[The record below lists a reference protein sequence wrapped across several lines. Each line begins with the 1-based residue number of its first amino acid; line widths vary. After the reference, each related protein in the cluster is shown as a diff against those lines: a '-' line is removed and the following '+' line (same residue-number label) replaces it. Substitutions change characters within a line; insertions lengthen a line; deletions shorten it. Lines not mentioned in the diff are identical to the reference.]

1 MIIILSQKNWQ
12 ISLSR
17 NASVLSKI
25 QRNIIS
31 FFFIPIKKEITKI
44 NKDGNEGVVTVSY
57 KIKGFMVTSLL
68 SLVDN
73 LTEGLHKS

>member
-1 MIIILSQKNWQ
+1 M
-12 ISLSR
+12 SLSR
-17 NASVLSKI
+17 NASVLRKT

-44 NKDGNEGVVTVSY
+44 NKGSNEGVVTISISY

>member
-1 MIIILSQKNWQ
+1 MTNESEPKRECLKENTEKYY
-12 ISLSR
+12 L
-17 NASVLSKI
+17 
-25 QRNIIS
+25 

-44 NKDGNEGVVTVSY
+44 NKNSNEGVVTISY
-57 KIKGFMVTSLL
+57 KIKGFMVTLLL

>member
-1 MIIILSQKNWQ
+1 MANESEQKRECLKENTEKYY
-12 ISLSR
+12 L
-17 NASVLSKI
+17 
-25 QRNIIS
+25 

-44 NKDGNEGVVTVSY
+44 NKDSNEGVVTISY
-57 KIKGFMVTSLL
+57 KIKGFMVTLLL

>member
-1 MIIILSQKNWQ
+1 MANESEQKRECLKENTEKYY
-12 ISLSR
+12 L
-17 NASVLSKI
+17 
-25 QRNIIS
+25 

-44 NKDGNEGVVTVSY
+44 NKNSNEGVVTISY
-57 KIKGFMVTSLL
+57 KIKGFMVTLLL

>member
-1 MIIILSQKNWQ
+1 MANESEQKRECLKENTEKYY
-12 ISLSR
+12 L
-17 NASVLSKI
+17 
-25 QRNIIS
+25 

-44 NKDGNEGVVTVSY
+44 NKNSNEGVVTISY

>member
-1 MIIILSQKNWQ
+1 MTNESEQKRECLKENTKKYY
-12 ISLSR
+12 L
-17 NASVLSKI
+17 
-25 QRNIIS
+25 

-44 NKDGNEGVVTVSY
+44 NKNSNEGVVTISY
-57 KIKGFMVTSLL
+57 KIKGFMVTLLL

>member
-1 MIIILSQKNWQ
+1 MANESEQKRECLKENTEKYY
-12 ISLSR
+12 L
-17 NASVLSKI
+17 
-25 QRNIIS
+25 

-44 NKDGNEGVVTVSY
+44 NKDSNEGVVTISY

>member
-1 MIIILSQKNWQ
+1 MTNESEQKHECLKENTEKYY
-12 ISLSR
+12 L
-17 NASVLSKI
+17 
-25 QRNIIS
+25 

-44 NKDGNEGVVTVSY
+44 NKNSNEGVVTISY
-57 KIKGFMVTSLL
+57 KIKGFMVTLLL

>member
-1 MIIILSQKNWQ
+1 MTNESEQKRECLKENTEKYY
-12 ISLSR
+12 L
-17 NASVLSKI
+17 
-25 QRNIIS
+25 

-44 NKDGNEGVVTVSY
+44 NKNSNEGVVTISY
-57 KIKGFMVTSLL
+57 KIKGFMVTLLL